1 MPESNPCTGVHVHV
15 YVQIEYVCGDDIV
28 AMDYGSDIRGQHG
41 EETAYLRIREMSQGP
56 EWDLTS

>member
-1 MPESNPCTGVHVHV
+1 M
-15 YVQIEYVCGDDIV
+15 YVCGDDIV